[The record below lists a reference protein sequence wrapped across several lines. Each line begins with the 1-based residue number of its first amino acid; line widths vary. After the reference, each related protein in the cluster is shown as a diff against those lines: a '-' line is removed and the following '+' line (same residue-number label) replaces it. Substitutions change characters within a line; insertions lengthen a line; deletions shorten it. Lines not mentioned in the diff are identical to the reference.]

1 MTFPLWLPPVVR
13 AVATALLVLSA
24 SVLANRLGPFW
35 GGLVASLPVSAGP
48 TYVFLA
54 LDHDPGFVSASALTS
69 AATNGA
75 TGAFLIVYGLLARRG
90 LVPGLAGAIA
100 AWLAAAV
107 VVAHT
112 AWTPATALL
121 LNVVMTV
128 AGCFIL
134 PAASLARASE
144 PGTSTRSRGEQV
156 FRAVVVALF
165 VSAVVFGSRWLDPA
179 VTGVVALFPVTFLS
193 LFVLV
198 HPRQGAAAC
207 AAMAASSLRAMFG
220 FGLMLLVLHLSIAP
234 LGIVAALAVGLLTAL
249 AWSGGL
255 LLRAERQRSASGR
268 IGRATA
274 QDGGP

>member
-1 MTFPLWLPPVVR
+1 VL
-13 AVATALLVLSA
+13 TASLVLSA

-54 LDHDPGFVSASALTS
+54 LDHDPGFVATSALAS
-69 AATNGA
+69 AATNAA
-75 TGAFLIVYGLLARRG
+75 TGLFLIVYGSLARRG
-90 LVPGLAGAIA
+90 LAVGLGAAVA

-107 VVAHT
+107 VVTHV
-112 AWTPATALL
+112 AWSPLTALL
-121 LNVVMTV
+121 LNVVV
-128 AGCFIL
+128 CGAGSAVM
-134 PAASLARASE
+134 PAATLAATRGSGDA
-144 PGTSTRSRGEQV
+144 TRSRGAEI

-165 VSAVVFGSRWLDPA
+165 VSAVVFGSRWLAPA
-179 VTGVVALFPVTFLS
+179 VTGVAALFPVTFLS

-220 FGLMLLVLHLSIAP
+220 FGLMLLVLHLAIAP
-234 LGIVAALAVGLLTAL
+234 LGVVAALAVALLTAL

-255 LLRAERQRSASGR
+255 LLWARRRFSVAHRA
-268 IGRATA
+268 ATPTLDA
-274 QDGGP
+274 RRN